1 MRNLLAKI
9 PWSRE
14 ARRHRRIVAWVRRA
28 PAAFIDQQGRTRYS
42 WGPGT
47 GMDFS
52 DKIPAILS
60 PGRSTTIRPGETD
73 LEAMDRLMRGED
85 L

>member
-1 MRNLLAKI
+1 MRFLRKLVCAMVDVFTALKGVPYWPPRAAAKGVQRRLTGGKV
-9 PWSRE
+9 P
-14 ARRHRRIVAWVRRA
+14 ARR
-28 PAAFIDQQGRTRYS
+28 PDDDS
-42 WGPGT
+42 
-47 GMDFS
+47 
-52 DKIPAILS
+52 IPAILS